1 VDIAPQ
7 PAMKI
12 SRNPVERVRGW
23 RFPPPRPESAL
34 QRILLGLAILC
45 MVAGAGLWW
54 IRNPQTFLFLG
65 MWVLLMIAVY
75 AIEYTR
81 T

>member
-1 VDIAPQ
+1 
-7 PAMKI
+7 MKI
-12 SRNPVERVRGW
+12 SRNQIERVRGW

-45 MVAGAGLWW
+45 MAAGAGLWW
-54 IRNPQTFLFLG
+54 IRNQMAFLFLG
-65 MWVLLMIAVY
+65 MGVLLMIAVY